1 MSFRMRW
8 LGTACFEIVLPNQQT
23 VVIDPYVDDSVSA
36 PISSNQFEGCNYI
49 FITHGH
55 YDHVLDAG
63 KLALHFKPKIF
74 CNEATASSLIHH
86 QRVNPGLITPLKAGD
101 NIQEKGL
108 GIEVVRGIHVDIA
121 AEFRRLTG
129 RELFDGGTDLMS
141 IVKKG
146 LWEILDTDWVPEQF
160 GEWMTKYP
168 QGEQLNFIFE
178 MAGSK
183 RIYMAG
189 TYPDPSVIEMAKQA
203 KAYITLLQVLPGR
216 ILCGLEEKTA
226 DLAIASGCQIVV
238 PQHHDPLVRGAMRT
252 DLSRLRKIL
261 TEKSDIIFQEFTP
274 GEWYKFD

>member
-86 QRVNPGLITPLKAGD
+86 QRVNPGLITPVKAGD

-141 IVKKG
+141 IVRKG

-160 GEWMTKYP
+160 GEWVAKYP

-216 ILCGLEEKTA
+216 ILYGLEEKTA

>member
-1 MSFRMRW
+1 MRW

-86 QRVNPGLITPLKAGD
+86 QRVNPGLITPVKAGD

-129 RELFDGGTDLMS
+129 RERFDGGTDLRS

-160 GEWMTKYP
+160 GEWMAKYP

-216 ILCGLEEKTA
+216 ILRGLEEKTA